1 MAYSLGRGLAWVA
14 AFSILAL
21 LPLGIAGIGP
31 IPPVRSY
38 LIEFGVALGFLGLG
52 LLTLQFLCTGRFRW
66 VAPSYGMDN
75 ILQYH
80 REMGILGF
88 VMVLAHVVLLTWVE
102 APFREY
108 FDPRVNF
115 LRTLF
120 LVLALLSLAALLVT
134 TLWRTTF
141 RLPYEWWRLAH
152 GVLALGVVFIGLVHV
167 VQVSHYSDP
176 LWKKVALGVLVV
188 GSMYT
193 LVHTRLV
200 RPWLSRRRPYH
211 VVEVQPE
218 RDSSHTLTLEPVGH
232 PGMRFQPGQFAW
244 VTVNPTPFTLQQHPF
259 SFASSARRMEL
270 GFTAKELG
278 DFTATWK
285 DIEPGTRA
293 FLEGPFGSFIPEPT
307 STTGL
312 FLIMGGIGITPAMG
326 MLRTLRD
333 DGDPR
338 PLILIYGNKN
348 WEDVTFR
355 EELETLQGELNL
367 KVVHLLEEPPADWE
381 GESGFVDR
389 EMLARYVPERR
400 ETFQYLI
407 CGPAQLM
414 DVAEIS
420 LRELGVPW
428 NRIYSERFGIV

>member
-1 MAYSLGRGLAWVA
+1 MAYSLRRGIGWV
-14 AFSILAL
+14 SLLSVLAL
-21 LPLGIAGIGP
+21 LPLGIAWVGA
-31 IPPVRSY
+31 IPPTRRFM
-38 LIEFGVALGFLGLG
+38 IEFGVALGFLGLG
-52 LLTLQFLCTGRFRW
+52 ILILQFLCTGRFRW
-66 VAPSYGMDN
+66 VAPSFGMDN

-88 VMVLAHVVLLTWVE
+88 GMILAHVVILMWVE

-120 LVLALLSLAALLVT
+120 LVMALASLLALLAT
-134 TLWRTTF
+134 TLWRVTF
-141 RLPYEWWRLAH
+141 GLPYEWWRVAH

-167 VQVSHYSDP
+167 VQVSHYSEP
-176 LWKKVALGVLVV
+176 LWKKIGMGILVA
-188 GSMYT
+188 GSMYSV
-193 LVHTRLV
+193 VHTRLV
-200 RPWLSRRRPYH
+200 RPWMSRRRPFR
-211 VVEVQPE
+211 VVEVRPE
-218 RDSSHTLTLEPVGH
+218 RDHSQSLVVEPIGH

-244 VTVNPTPFTLQQHPF
+244 ITIHPTPFTLQQHPF
-259 SFASSARRMEL
+259 SFASSARKTEI

-285 DIEPGTRA
+285 EIEPGTRA
-293 FLEGPFGSFIPEPT
+293 YLEGPFGSFIPERDP
-307 STTGL
+307 STGL
-312 FLIMGGIGITPAMG
+312 FLVMGGIGITPAMG

-355 EELETLQGELNL
+355 EELETLEGELNL
-367 KVVHLLEEPPADWE
+367 KVVHLLEEPPEGWE
-381 GESGFVDR
+381 GESGFLDKA
-389 EMLARYVPERR
+389 MLARHLPGAPES
-400 ETFQYLI
+400 FQYFI
-407 CGPAQLM
+407 CGPAPLM

-428 NRIYSERFGIV
+428 NRIYTERFGIV